1 MAFSNLRSTL
11 TLSVSV
17 LLACFLNGGA
27 QTDETAKPAAKPA
40 LDQTPVE
47 QPIPF
52 SHKLHAGTLKLDCLA
67 CHAIDDPGYAAGY
80 PKESSCMTCHT
91 AIKADSPA
99 IQKLAGFEKEGK
111 PVPWAKIYAVPDYV
125 YFSHQYHH
133 KEAGIAC
140 ETCHGPVATRTVLGK
155 EKETSMEACMEC
167 HTEYEASNECNICHN
182 F

>member
-11 TLSVSV
+11 TFSVSV

-27 QTDETAKPAAKPA
+27 QTDETAKPTAKPA

>member
-1 MAFSNLRSTL
+1 
-11 TLSVSV
+11 
-17 LLACFLNGGA
+17 
-27 QTDETAKPAAKPA
+27 
-40 LDQTPVE
+40 
-47 QPIPF
+47 
-52 SHKLHAGTLKLDCLA
+52 
-67 CHAIDDPGYAAGY
+67 
-80 PKESSCMTCHT
+80 MTCHT

-111 PVPWAKIYAVPDYV
+111 PVPWAKIYAVPDYI

>member
-1 MAFSNLRSTL
+1 MAFSNWRSTL
-11 TLSVSV
+11 AFSV
-17 LLACFLNGGA
+17 LLACVLTVGA
-27 QTDETAKPAAKPA
+27 QTDEARKPAAKTA
-40 LDQTPVE
+40 LDKTPVV

-52 SHKLHAGTLKLDCLA
+52 SHKLHAGTLKLACLG
-67 CHAIDDPGYAAGY
+67 CHVIPDPGYAAGY
-80 PKESSCMTCHT
+80 PKESFCMTCHT

-111 PVPWAKIYAVPDYV
+111 SVPWEKVYAVPDYV

-133 KEAGIAC
+133 KEADIAC

-167 HTEYEASNECNICHN
+167 HTEYKASNECNICHN